1 MIISEPV
8 YVCNRLIEAGKN
20 NTKFKLTRRGAN
32 AIINILT
39 KQRARRPFDGRME
52 KHMRGNRIL
61 RVVLGII
68 LIIIFGIY
76 MYLDLSQRPTSEDY
90 DKGLVQQ
97 QEQPPVQTEAPAE
110 EPVEQPS
117 SDESEPAES
126 ETEPEEIVSEPENA
140 LPDVDITSWELM
152 LVNAS
157 NNIADYAPETEK
169 LEGQEFDKRII
180 QPMKD
185 FVAAARAEGLNVY
198 LSSGYRDYNT
208 QSYLYNRKIG
218 QGYSAEDA
226 ARIVAPPG
234 TSEHQTGLA
243 CDITDRYYELKDSSL
258 ENTATYIWMSEHCHE
273 YGFIVRY
280 PKDKSGL
287 TTADAADSVTGII
300 YEPWHFRYVGVEAAT
315 YIMENGLCLEEFIEL
330 YK

>member
-1 MIISEPV
+1 M
-8 YVCNRLIEAGKN
+8 K
-20 NTKFKLTRRGAN
+20 
-32 AIINILT
+32 
-39 KQRARRPFDGRME
+39 
-52 KHMRGNRIL
+52 GNRIL
-61 RVVLGII
+61 RIVLGVIFV
-68 LIIIFGIY
+68 IIFAIY
-76 MYLDLSQRPTSEDY
+76 SFLDLSQRPTTEDY
-90 DKGLVQQ
+90 NNGSKNEITEPAVEEPEETAPVESETVTETESGTEAQP
-97 QEQPPVQTEAPAE
+97 EQPVESEQPAE
-110 EPVEQPS
+110 ELGS
-117 SDESEPAES
+117 G
-126 ETEPEEIVSEPENA
+126 
-140 LPDVDITSWELM
+140 LPDIDITSWEYV

-157 NNIADYAPETEK
+157 NNIGDYAPQTEN
-169 LEGQEFDKRII
+169 LEGQELDHRII
-180 QPMKD
+180 QAMKD

-208 QSYLYNRKIG
+208 QSYLYNRKIS

-258 ENTATYIWMSEHCHE
+258 ENTALYQWMSQHCHE

-315 YIMENGLCLEEFIEL
+315 YIMENGLCLEEFVEL

>member
-1 MIISEPV
+1 M
-8 YVCNRLIEAGKN
+8 K
-20 NTKFKLTRRGAN
+20 
-32 AIINILT
+32 
-39 KQRARRPFDGRME
+39 
-52 KHMRGNRIL
+52 GNRIL
-61 RVVLGII
+61 RIVLGVIFV
-68 LIIIFGIY
+68 IIFAIY
-76 MYLDLSQRPTSEDY
+76 SFLDLSQRPTTEDY
-90 DKGLVQQ
+90 DNGTMIEITEPAVEEPEETAPVESETVTETESGTEAQP
-97 QEQPPVQTEAPAE
+97 EQPVESEQPAE
-110 EPVEQPS
+110 ELGS
-117 SDESEPAES
+117 G
-126 ETEPEEIVSEPENA
+126 
-140 LPDVDITSWELM
+140 LPDIDITSWEYV

-157 NNIADYAPETEK
+157 NNIGDYAPQTEN
-169 LEGQEFDKRII
+169 LEGQELDHRII
-180 QPMKD
+180 QAMKD

-208 QSYLYNRKIG
+208 QSYLYNRKIS

-258 ENTATYIWMSEHCHE
+258 ENTALYQWMSQHCHE

-315 YIMENGLCLEEFIEL
+315 YIMENGLCLEEFVEL

>member
-1 MIISEPV
+1 M
-8 YVCNRLIEAGKN
+8 K
-20 NTKFKLTRRGAN
+20 
-32 AIINILT
+32 
-39 KQRARRPFDGRME
+39 
-52 KHMRGNRIL
+52 GNRIL
-61 RVVLGII
+61 RIVLGVIFV
-68 LIIIFGIY
+68 IIFVIY
-76 MYLDLSQRPTSEDY
+76 SFLDLSQRPTTEDY
-90 DKGLVQQ
+90 DNGSMIEITEPAVEEPEETAPVESEAVTETESGTEAQP
-97 QEQPPVQTEAPAE
+97 EQPVESEQPAE
-110 EPVEQPS
+110 ELGS
-117 SDESEPAES
+117 G
-126 ETEPEEIVSEPENA
+126 
-140 LPDVDITSWELM
+140 LPDIDITSWEYV

-157 NNIADYAPETEK
+157 NNIGDYAPQTEN
-169 LEGQEFDKRII
+169 LEGQELDHRII
-180 QPMKD
+180 QAMKD

-208 QSYLYNRKIG
+208 QSYLYNRKIS

-258 ENTATYIWMSEHCHE
+258 ENTALYQWMSQHCHE

-315 YIMENGLCLEEFIEL
+315 YIMENGLCLEEFVEL

>member
-1 MIISEPV
+1 MKA
-8 YVCNRLIEAGKN
+8 NRV
-20 NTKFKLTRRGAN
+20 
-32 AIINILT
+32 
-39 KQRARRPFDGRME
+39 
-52 KHMRGNRIL
+52 L
-61 RVVLGII
+61 RVVLGVM
-68 LIIIFGIY
+68 LIIVFAIY
-76 MYLDLSQRPTSEDY
+76 SYLDLSQRPTSRDY
-90 DKGLVQQ
+90 DDGTVIEK
-97 QEQPPVQTEAPAE
+97 TEEPAE
-110 EPVEQPS
+110 TPEETAAPESRPEESPVVAQGGESQTQPEQS
-117 SDESEPAES
+117 GAETGSEAESEPAG
-126 ETEPEEIVSEPENA
+126 
-140 LPDVDITSWELM
+140 LPDIDITSWEYV

-157 NNIADYAPETEK
+157 NNIGDYAPQTEK
-169 LEGQEFDKRII
+169 LEGQELDSRII
-180 QPMKD
+180 PAMKE
-185 FVAAARAEGLNVY
+185 FVAAARAQGLNVY

-258 ENTATYIWMSEHCHE
+258 ENTATYQWMSQHCHE

-280 PKDKSGL
+280 PKDKSGM

-315 YIMENGLCLEEFIEL
+315 YIMENGLCLEEFVAL

>member
-1 MIISEPV
+1 
-8 YVCNRLIEAGKN
+8 
-20 NTKFKLTRRGAN
+20 
-32 AIINILT
+32 
-39 KQRARRPFDGRME
+39 
-52 KHMRGNRIL
+52 MRGNRVL
-61 RVVLGII
+61 RIVLGVIFV
-68 LIIIFGIY
+68 IIFAIY
-76 MYLDLSQRPTSEDY
+76 SFLDLSQRPTTEDY
-90 DKGLVQQ
+90 DSGKVLEVTQVPAAPEQEEVQQ
-97 QEQPPVQTEAPAE
+97 PE
-110 EPVEQPS
+110 EPAVESGTQAEGEAQSQESAQPEQITEEKP
-117 SDESEPAES
+117 SD
-126 ETEPEEIVSEPENA
+126 
-140 LPDVDITSWELM
+140 LPDVDINSWELI
-152 LVNAS
+152 LVNAK
-157 NNIADYAPETEK
+157 NNIGDYAPETEK
-169 LEGQEFDKRII
+169 LEGQELDKRII
-180 QPMKD
+180 QAMKD

-218 QGYSAEDA
+218 QGYSPEDA

-258 ENTATYIWMSEHCHE
+258 ENTATYQWMSQHCHE

>member
-1 MIISEPV
+1 M
-8 YVCNRLIEAGKN
+8 K
-20 NTKFKLTRRGAN
+20 
-32 AIINILT
+32 
-39 KQRARRPFDGRME
+39 
-52 KHMRGNRIL
+52 GNRIL
-61 RVVLGII
+61 RIVLGVIFV
-68 LIIIFGIY
+68 IIFAIY
-76 MYLDLSQRPTSEDY
+76 SFLDLSQRPTTEDY
-90 DKGLVQQ
+90 DNGTMIEITEPAVEEPEETAPVESEAVTETESGTEAQP
-97 QEQPPVQTEAPAE
+97 EQPVESEQPAE
-110 EPVEQPS
+110 ELGS
-117 SDESEPAES
+117 G
-126 ETEPEEIVSEPENA
+126 
-140 LPDVDITSWELM
+140 LPDIDITSWEYV

-157 NNIADYAPETEK
+157 NNIGDYAPQTEN
-169 LEGQEFDKRII
+169 LEGQELDHRII
-180 QPMKD
+180 QAMKD

-208 QSYLYNRKIG
+208 QSYLYNRKIS

-258 ENTATYIWMSEHCHE
+258 ENTALYQWMSQHCHE

-315 YIMENGLCLEEFIEL
+315 YIMENGLCLEEFVEL

>member
-1 MIISEPV
+1 M
-8 YVCNRLIEAGKN
+8 K
-20 NTKFKLTRRGAN
+20 
-32 AIINILT
+32 
-39 KQRARRPFDGRME
+39 
-52 KHMRGNRIL
+52 GNRIL
-61 RVVLGII
+61 RIVLGVIFV
-68 LIIIFGIY
+68 IIFAIY
-76 MYLDLSQRPTSEDY
+76 SFLDLSQRPTTEDY
-90 DKGLVQQ
+90 DNGSMIEITEPAVEEPEETAPVES
-97 QEQPPVQTEAPAE
+97 EQPAE
-110 EPVEQPS
+110 ELGS
-117 SDESEPAES
+117 G
-126 ETEPEEIVSEPENA
+126 
-140 LPDVDITSWELM
+140 LPDIDITSWEYV

-157 NNIADYAPETEK
+157 NNIGDYAPQTEN
-169 LEGQEFDKRII
+169 LEGQELDHRII
-180 QPMKD
+180 QAMKD

-208 QSYLYNRKIG
+208 QSYLYNRKIS

-258 ENTATYIWMSEHCHE
+258 ENTALYQWMSQHCHE

-280 PKDKSGL
+280 PKDKCGL

-315 YIMENGLCLEEFIEL
+315 YIMENGLCLEEFVEL
-330 YK
+330 YKQ

>member
-1 MIISEPV
+1 MLYLPQDIKTTATV
-8 YVCNRLIEAGKN
+8 RQR
-20 NTKFKLTRRGAN
+20 TKGGTERNMK
-32 AIINILT
+32 
-39 KQRARRPFDGRME
+39 
-52 KHMRGNRIL
+52 GNRIL
-61 RVVLGII
+61 RVVLGVI
-68 LIIIFGIY
+68 LVIIFAIY
-76 MYLDLSQRPTSEDY
+76 SFLDLSQRPTTEDY
-90 DKGLVQQ
+90 DSGALIEVT
-97 QEQPPVQTEAPAE
+97 QPPVE
-110 EPVEQPS
+110 
-117 SDESEPAES
+117 
-126 ETEPEEIVSEPENA
+126 EPEETAPVEDGAVSEPESSGEA
-140 LPDVDITSWELM
+140 QSQEPEESEQPVDELASDLPDIDITSWEYV

-157 NNIADYAPETEK
+157 NNIGDYAPQTEK
-169 LEGQEFDKRII
+169 LEGQELDSRII
-180 QPMKD
+180 QAMKD

-258 ENTATYIWMSEHCHE
+258 ENTALYQWMSQHCHE

-280 PKDKSGL
+280 PKDKSGM
-287 TTADAADSVTGII
+287 TTADAAESVTGII

-315 YIMENGLCLEEFIEL
+315 YIMENGLCLEEFVEL

>member
-1 MIISEPV
+1 M
-8 YVCNRLIEAGKN
+8 K
-20 NTKFKLTRRGAN
+20 
-32 AIINILT
+32 
-39 KQRARRPFDGRME
+39 
-52 KHMRGNRIL
+52 GNRIL
-61 RVVLGII
+61 RIVLGVIFV
-68 LIIIFGIY
+68 IIFAIY
-76 MYLDLSQRPTSEDY
+76 SFLDLSQRPTTEDY
-90 DKGLVQQ
+90 DNGSTI
-97 QEQPPVQTEAPAE
+97 EITEPAVE
-110 EPVEQPS
+110 EPEETAPV
-117 SDESEPAES
+117 ES
-126 ETEPEEIVSEPENA
+126 ETETETETESGTEAQPEQPVESEQPAEELGSG
-140 LPDVDITSWELM
+140 LPDIDITSWEYV

-157 NNIADYAPETEK
+157 NNIGDYAPQTEN
-169 LEGQEFDKRII
+169 LEGQELDHRII
-180 QPMKD
+180 QAMKD

-208 QSYLYNRKIG
+208 QSYLYNRKIS

-258 ENTATYIWMSEHCHE
+258 ENTALYQWMSQHCHE

-315 YIMENGLCLEEFIEL
+315 YIMENGLCLEEFVEL

>member
-1 MIISEPV
+1 
-8 YVCNRLIEAGKN
+8 
-20 NTKFKLTRRGAN
+20 
-32 AIINILT
+32 
-39 KQRARRPFDGRME
+39 
-52 KHMRGNRIL
+52 MRGNRIL
-61 RVVLGII
+61 RVVLGVI
-68 LIIIFGIY
+68 LVIVFAIY
-76 MYLDLSQRPTSEDY
+76 SYLDLSQRPSTEDY
-90 DKGLVQQ
+90 DNGSLI
-97 QEQPPVQTEAPAE
+97 ELPE
-110 EPVEQPS
+110 EE
-117 SDESEPAES
+117 
-126 ETEPEEIVSEPENA
+126 EPEEIEEPAPVESESSGEAESSPEAEPQEPVETEAPVNEVVA
-140 LPDVDITSWELM
+140 GLPDIDITSWEFV
-152 LVNAS
+152 LVNAE
-157 NNIADYAPETEK
+157 NNIGDYAPQTET
-169 LEGQEFDKRII
+169 LEGQPLDSRII

-208 QSYLYNRKIG
+208 QSYLYNRKIS

-258 ENTATYIWMSEHCHE
+258 ENTALYQWMSQHCHE

-315 YIMENGLCLEEFIEL
+315 YIMENGLCLEEFVEL

>member
-1 MIISEPV
+1 M
-8 YVCNRLIEAGKN
+8 K
-20 NTKFKLTRRGAN
+20 
-32 AIINILT
+32 
-39 KQRARRPFDGRME
+39 
-52 KHMRGNRIL
+52 GNRIL
-61 RVVLGII
+61 RIVLGVIFV
-68 LIIIFGIY
+68 IIFAIY
-76 MYLDLSQRPTSEDY
+76 SFLDLSQRPTTEDY
-90 DKGLVQQ
+90 DNGSMIEITEPAVEEPEETAPVESEAVTETESGTEAQP
-97 QEQPPVQTEAPAE
+97 EQPVESEQPAE
-110 EPVEQPS
+110 ELGS
-117 SDESEPAES
+117 G
-126 ETEPEEIVSEPENA
+126 
-140 LPDVDITSWELM
+140 LPDIDITSWEYV

-157 NNIADYAPETEK
+157 NNIGDYAPQTEN
-169 LEGQEFDKRII
+169 LEGQELDHRII
-180 QPMKD
+180 QAMKD

-208 QSYLYNRKIG
+208 QSYLYNRKIS

-258 ENTATYIWMSEHCHE
+258 ENTALYQWMSQHCHE

-315 YIMENGLCLEEFIEL
+315 YIMENGLCLEEFVEL

>member
-1 MIISEPV
+1 M
-8 YVCNRLIEAGKN
+8 K
-20 NTKFKLTRRGAN
+20 
-32 AIINILT
+32 
-39 KQRARRPFDGRME
+39 
-52 KHMRGNRIL
+52 GNRIL
-61 RVVLGII
+61 RIVLGVIFV
-68 LIIIFGIY
+68 IIFVIY
-76 MYLDLSQRPTSEDY
+76 SFLDLSQRPTTEDY
-90 DKGLVQQ
+90 DNGSMIEITEPAVEEPEETAPVESEAVTETESGSEAQP
-97 QEQPPVQTEAPAE
+97 EQPVESEQPAE
-110 EPVEQPS
+110 ELGS
-117 SDESEPAES
+117 G
-126 ETEPEEIVSEPENA
+126 
-140 LPDVDITSWELM
+140 LPDIDITSWEYV

-157 NNIADYAPETEK
+157 NNIGDYAPQTEN
-169 LEGQEFDKRII
+169 LEGQELDHRII
-180 QPMKD
+180 QAMKD

-208 QSYLYNRKIG
+208 QSYLYNRKIS

-258 ENTATYIWMSEHCHE
+258 ENTALYQWMSQHCHE

-315 YIMENGLCLEEFIEL
+315 YIMEIGLCLEEFVEL

>member
-1 MIISEPV
+1 MFYLPQEI
-8 YVCNRLIEAGKN
+8 
-20 NTKFKLTRRGAN
+20 NTKASVRQC
-32 AIINILT
+32 T
-39 KQRARRPFDGRME
+39 KGGME
-52 KHMRGNRIL
+52 RNMKGNRIL
-61 RVVLGII
+61 RIVLGLI
-68 LIIIFGIY
+68 LVIIFAIY
-76 MYLDLSQRPTSEDY
+76 SFLDLSQRPTTEDY
-90 DKGLVQQ
+90 DNGSLIEVT
-97 QEQPPVQTEAPAE
+97 QTPAE
-110 EPVEQPS
+110 EPEETAPVE
-117 SDESEPAES
+117 DEAVTEPVSGEEAQ
-126 ETEPEEIVSEPENA
+126 TQEPEEIEPPA
-140 LPDVDITSWELM
+140 DGLAAGLPDIDITSWEFV

-157 NNIADYAPETEK
+157 NNIGDYAPQTEK
-169 LEGQEFDKRII
+169 LEGQELDSRII

-258 ENTATYIWMSEHCHE
+258 ENTALYQWMSQHCHE

-280 PKDKSGL
+280 PKDKSGM
-287 TTADAADSVTGII
+287 TTADAAESVTGII

-315 YIMENGLCLEEFIEL
+315 YIMENGLCLEEFVEL

>member
-1 MIISEPV
+1 M
-8 YVCNRLIEAGKN
+8 K
-20 NTKFKLTRRGAN
+20 
-32 AIINILT
+32 
-39 KQRARRPFDGRME
+39 
-52 KHMRGNRIL
+52 GNRIL
-61 RVVLGII
+61 RIVLGVIFV
-68 LIIIFGIY
+68 IIFAIY
-76 MYLDLSQRPTSEDY
+76 SFLDLSQRPTTEDY
-90 DKGLVQQ
+90 DNGSMIKITEPAVEEPEETAPVESETVTETESGTEAQP
-97 QEQPPVQTEAPAE
+97 EQPVESEQPAE
-110 EPVEQPS
+110 ELGS
-117 SDESEPAES
+117 G
-126 ETEPEEIVSEPENA
+126 
-140 LPDVDITSWELM
+140 LPDIDITSWEYV

-157 NNIADYAPETEK
+157 NNIGDYAPQTEN
-169 LEGQEFDKRII
+169 LEGQELDHRII
-180 QPMKD
+180 QAMKD

-208 QSYLYNRKIG
+208 QSYLYNRKIS

-258 ENTATYIWMSEHCHE
+258 ENTALYQWMSQHCHE

-315 YIMENGLCLEEFIEL
+315 YIMENGLCLEEFVEL